1 MNQQAFTKNFTV
13 QASAIDARNHVNNLS
28 YLQWCLEA
36 AEAHWEQYAS
46 KELKETYIWYV
57 LQHTIDYKNA
67 AFEGDEL
74 QIETWVSS
82 AEGVKSERNYKITRI
97 KDKKVLVEAK
107 TLWCLLDSRTQKP
120 TKIIEEIC
128 NLFL

>member
-1 MNQQAFTKNFTV
+1 LNHQVFTKKLSV

-36 AEAHWEQYAS
+36 AEAHWEQSAS
-46 KELKETYIWYV
+46 KELKEEYIWYV

-67 AFEGDEL
+67 AFEGDDL
-74 QIETWVSS
+74 QIETWVTL
-82 AEGVKSERNYKITRI
+82 AEGIKSERCYKITRL

-107 TLWCLLDSRTQKP
+107 TLWCLLNARTQKP
-120 TKIIEEIC
+120 KKITEEIR